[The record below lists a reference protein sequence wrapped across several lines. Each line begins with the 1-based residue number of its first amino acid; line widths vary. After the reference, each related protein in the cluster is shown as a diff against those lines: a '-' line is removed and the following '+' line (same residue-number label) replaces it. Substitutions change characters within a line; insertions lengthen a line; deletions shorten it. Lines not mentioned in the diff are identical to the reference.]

1 MSVSGVGVLRLVS
14 LFCPALL
21 AINLLCFVT
30 SLFHGIHGVPNRC
43 RHMAYHEL
51 LVAFRTRPLAV
62 LDYTSAYIA
71 LLSPCCLSLLPNCHS
86 QPRRAPPSPSSVS
99 LCASPF
105 PVPSFYSPPP
115 WRASSS
121 AELLRLSN
129 CARESRSHAIGS
141 T

>member
-71 LLSPCCLSLLPNCHS
+71 PVVTMLSFPSTELPQS
-86 QPRRAPPSPSSVS
+86 ATPRTTIS
-99 LCASPF
+99 
-105 PVPSFYSPPP
+105 
-115 WRASSS
+115 
-121 AELLRLSN
+121 
-129 CARESRSHAIGS
+129 
-141 T
+141 